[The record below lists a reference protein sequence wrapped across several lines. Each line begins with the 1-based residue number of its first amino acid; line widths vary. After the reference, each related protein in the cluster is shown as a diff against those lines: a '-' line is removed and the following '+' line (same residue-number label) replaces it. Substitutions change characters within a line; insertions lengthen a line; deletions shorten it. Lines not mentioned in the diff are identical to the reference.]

1 MRQNL
6 NSAPV
11 CRSARPRS
19 SRAKSSRRARTRSGR
34 LGCNRIELQKN
45 ALKTLESLRSA
56 LPEGFEPLTSAVQAR
71 ARLTGSSF
79 PFLRGSSATSA
90 TAGAGLRAT
99 PVPARRRQRLERLA
113 GLDENR
119 LVAGRGL
126 KASHDHVD
134 VERIELDAA
143 ADTTGL
149 IGRDEGRSST
159 PARLLPLSRL
169 PGRRLKRSS
178 HRRLISLQVDA
189 MGRVGMSQARDRLRC
204 FIPERQ
210 VRGRF
215 LGRFGDVCGR

>member
-1 MRQNL
+1 M
-6 NSAPV
+6 A
-11 CRSARPRS
+11 
-19 SRAKSSRRARTRSGR
+19 
-34 LGCNRIELQKN
+34 
-45 ALKTLESLRSA
+45 ALKLVENLASL
-56 LPEGFEPLTSAVQAR
+56 FQN
-71 ARLTGSSF
+71 
-79 PFLRGSSATSA
+79 RG
-90 TAGAGLRAT
+90 
-99 PVPARRRQRLERLA
+99 
-113 GLDENR
+113 
-119 LVAGRGL
+119 VAGFGL
-126 KASHDHVD
+126 VTVEDDVD
-134 VERIELDAA
+134 IERIELDAA

>member
-34 LGCNRIELQKN
+34 LRCNRIELQQN
-45 ALKTLESLRSA
+45 ALKTLDSLS
-56 LPEGFEPLTSAVQAR
+56 LPWGFEPLISAVQAP

-79 PFLRGSSATSA
+79 PFLGGSSA
-90 TAGAGLRAT
+90 TAGAGLCAT

-126 KASHDHVD
+126 KAPHDHID

-169 PGRRLKRSS
+169 PGLMTEKVVAPATNQ
-178 HRRLISLQVDA
+178 LA
-189 MGRVGMSQARDRLRC
+189 GRCHGS
-204 FIPERQ
+204 
-210 VRGRF
+210 GRHEP
-215 LGRFGDVCGR
+215 GS